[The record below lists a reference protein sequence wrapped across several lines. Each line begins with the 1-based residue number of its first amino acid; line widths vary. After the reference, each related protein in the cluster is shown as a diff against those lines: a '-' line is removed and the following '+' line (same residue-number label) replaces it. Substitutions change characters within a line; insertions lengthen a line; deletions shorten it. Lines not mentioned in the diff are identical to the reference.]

1 MSKTC
6 TMEELLSAL
15 TEDLSPQEILSAD
28 ITSSIANAITKRR
41 MALGLN
47 QKQLAEKFGRSQ
59 SAISKWENG
68 DLNYSVELLAEIAVG
83 LDLELRVK
91 LSPHEPIVKSGGY
104 RTAKSKAASF
114 LPRHAVAYNS
124 NEFELEKMKG

>member
-6 TMEELLSAL
+6 SMEELLSAL
-15 TEDLSPQEILSAD
+15 TENLSPQDILSAD

-41 MALGLN
+41 MALGLS
-47 QKQLAEKFGRSQ
+47 QKQMAEKFNRSQ

-68 DLNYSVELLAEIAVG
+68 DLNYTVDLLAEIAVG
-83 LDLELRVK
+83 LDLDLRVK
-91 LSPHEPIVKSGGY
+91 LTARDAIVTSGGY
-104 RTAKSKAASF
+104 RTTKSKVSTF

-124 NEFELEKMKG
+124 DEF